1 MKLEDLREKREFL
14 LLKQKLLIER
24 LEEYIKCTSQT
35 TESCLHQMKTFEVFD
50 FNIKD
55 LLIAKFTAFL
65 EKNKVDACS
74 LIGKLIEPT
83 ETRTEFAKKDEALEA
98 VENLIRKSVIMK
110 CFVQTQKKSDM
121 KECSDMTVFIEN
133 NKVSGIDELED
144 KEQSDETTISANK
157 CSIPKHRYFYI
168 ILYSGEILDDV
179 PEIESSELPMIN
191 KLKFLQKENI
201 LHDKPCKKT
210 SLLPKLN
217 KEDPI
222 LENMFLRPL
231 KYKVYENQ
239 LRKMILV
246 EKTKLILDICI
257 KIKDWE
263 IQDLLRLTSLC
274 YLIEKKYIDILSLE
288 DNILIDYIVLYLE
301 QKDPNNLKCSDFED
315 LFYAYDIP
323 DLHFEIKSIFLNAF
337 SQVSSERSPMILNYI
352 FNISPGY
359 SKIID
364 LKDYENSE
372 YFYLLSWTEKYKN

>member
-35 TESCLHQMKTFEVFD
+35 VESCLHQMKTFEVFD

-55 LLIAKFTAFL
+55 LLIAKFTTFL
-65 EKNKVDACS
+65 EKNKADACS
-74 LIGKLIEPT
+74 LIGKLIDPT
-83 ETRTEFAKKDEALEA
+83 ETRTEFAEKDGALDI
-98 VENLIRKSVIMK
+98 VEDLIRKSVIMN
-110 CFVQTQKKSDM
+110 CFIQTQKKSGM
-121 KECSDMTVFIEN
+121 KECANKTVSVEN
-133 NKVSGIDELED
+133 NQVTGIDGA
-144 KEQSDETTISANK
+144 ANK
-157 CSIPKHRYFYI
+157 CSSPKHRYFYI

-179 PEIESSELPMIN
+179 PDIESSELPMIN
-191 KLKFLQKENI
+191 KLKLLQKENI

-246 EKTKLILDICI
+246 EKTKLVLDICT
-257 KIKDWE
+257 KIKDWQ
-263 IQDLLRLTSLC
+263 IQDLLSLTSPC
-274 YLIEKKYIDILSLE
+274 YLSEKKYIDVLSLE

-301 QKDPNNLKCSDFED
+301 QKNLNNQKHSDFED

-323 DLHFEIKSIFLNAF
+323 DLHFEINSMFSSAF
-337 SQVSSERSPMILNYI
+337 SQVSIERIPMILNYI
-352 FNISPGY
+352 FNVSPGY

-364 LKDYENSE
+364 LKGYEDSK
-372 YFYLLSWTEKYKN
+372 YSYLLSWTEKCKY